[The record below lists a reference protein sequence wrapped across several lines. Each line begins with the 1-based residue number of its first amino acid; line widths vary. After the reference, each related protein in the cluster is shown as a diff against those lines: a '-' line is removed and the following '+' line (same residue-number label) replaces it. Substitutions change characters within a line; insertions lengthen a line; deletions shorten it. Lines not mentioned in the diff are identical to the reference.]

1 MNDARPMLDI
11 RWTVPTGVAW
21 AALVALLPFPARLGP
36 AAVALGVVTLVSL
49 AAAVVVARRRE
60 GTREARGATAAPGR
74 LLATLVLV
82 ALGAGLA
89 ALLIAGAAVR
99 HDTRYPPDLV
109 ALVGHTVELE
119 GTISDR
125 VTAAS
130 RVAAL
135 DARSVTSGDRAWHGR
150 VSVLVLGPRTTDPV
164 EAGQRVGLRATV
176 LPVEPGGDTPFVVA
190 ARGALRPG
198 EPASGL
204 AGRAEAMR
212 ASFRDVTAGLSGD
225 GAALLPG
232 LAIGDTSAVPD
243 DLTEAMRTS
252 SLSHLTA
259 VSGSNCAVLVALT
272 MLVGGALGV
281 PRVVRVAAAS
291 AVLLAF
297 LVLVTPDASIVR
309 ATIMALV
316 VLGHLAGSRPVS
328 GLPVVAVAVT
338 GMLLADPWI
347 SRSLGFALSVLATAG
362 LVVLAAPLARL
373 LSRIMP
379 EPLALVLAV
388 PIAAQLACGPV
399 LLLLDPGL
407 PLHGVAANVLAEP
420 AAPVA
425 TVLGLIVCVLAGWA
439 PGPAALVA
447 QVAWA
452 PASWVAAVARSV
464 ATWPAARIDWGQGVV
479 AVGLLSVLTALV
491 VVIVLARRSG
501 PLRRA
506 AATALVAVVVIA
518 GGAVA
523 GRVVGARSSVP
534 GDWAVAQC
542 DVGQGDAVLVR
553 SAGRVALIDA
563 GDDEEAL
570 TRCLGLFGVDRL
582 DLLVL
587 THFDSDHVGAVAVV
601 AERADV
607 ALVGPVGRR
616 ADEQVVESLRAAGV
630 RVVDARAGTHGELG
644 SLRWEVLWP
653 SATGSS
659 PAPGN
664 GASLVTRFRPSDGCR
679 AGCPDLVG
687 LGDLG
692 EVEQRRLRATGTLA
706 GPIDVVKVAHH
717 GSADQDA
724 ALYDALGAPVAL
736 IGVGADNTYGHPT
749 APLLEVLAE
758 TSAAVARS
766 DLDGSAAVMVDDG
779 GRRLWRERAPSS
791 EASSTLVAA
800 SVPHPVAGGGPWPRE
815 RVPSRRRRPVSPST
829 RSGGTASGP
838 PP

>member
-1 MNDARPMLDI
+1 VCL
-11 RWTVPTGVAW
+11 
-21 AALVALLPFPARLGP
+21 
-36 AAVALGVVTLVSL
+36 
-49 AAAVVVARRRE
+49 
-60 GTREARGATAAPGR
+60 
-74 LLATLVLV
+74 
-82 ALGAGLA
+82 
-89 ALLIAGAAVR
+89 
-99 HDTRYPPDLV
+99 
-109 ALVGHTVELE
+109 
-119 GTISDR
+119 
-125 VTAAS
+125 
-130 RVAAL
+130 
-135 DARSVTSGDRAWHGR
+135 
-150 VSVLVLGPRTTDPV
+150 
-164 EAGQRVGLRATV
+164 
-176 LPVEPGGDTPFVVA
+176 
-190 ARGALRPG
+190 
-198 EPASGL
+198 
-204 AGRAEAMR
+204 
-212 ASFRDVTAGLSGD
+212 
-225 GAALLPG
+225 
-232 LAIGDTSAVPD
+232 
-243 DLTEAMRTS
+243 S

-272 MLVGGALGV
+272 MLLGGVLGV
-281 PRVVRVAAAS
+281 PRVLRVVAAS

-309 ATIMALV
+309 ATVMALI

-362 LVVLAAPLARL
+362 LVVLSAPLARL
-373 LSRIMP
+373 LSRVMP
-379 EPLALVLAV
+379 EPLALLLAV

-425 TVLGLIVCVLAGWA
+425 TVLGLVVCVLAAWA

-464 ATWPAARIDWGQGVV
+464 ATWPAARVEWGQGVV
-479 AVGLLSVLTALV
+479 AVGLLTVLTALV
-491 VVIVLARRSG
+491 VVLVLAGRG
-501 PLRRA
+501 GTARRA
-506 AATALVAVVVIA
+506 AATGLVVVVVIS
-518 GGAVA
+518 GGAVLGMA
-523 GRVVGARSSVP
+523 VGTRSSVP
-534 GDWAVAQC
+534 ADWTVAQC

-553 SAGRVALIDA
+553 SADRVALIDA

-570 TRCLGLFGVDRL
+570 ARCLGLFGVDRL

-587 THFDSDHVGAVAVV
+587 THFDADHVGAVDVV
-601 AERADV
+601 ADRADV
-607 ALVGPVGRR
+607 ALVGPVGRT
-616 ADEQVVESLRAAGV
+616 ADQQVVESLTAAGAQ
-630 RVVDARAGTHGELG
+630 VVDARAGTHGVLG
-644 SLRWEVLWP
+644 DLSWEVLWP
-653 SATGSS
+653 PITGSS

-664 GASLVTRFRPSDGCR
+664 EASLVTRFRPGAGCR
-679 AGCPDLVG
+679 AGCLDLVA

-692 EVEQRRLRATGTLA
+692 ESEQRRLAATGTFE
-706 GPIDVVKVAHH
+706 GEGVVDVVKVAHH

-724 ALYDALGAPVAL
+724 DLYRSLGAPIAL

-749 APLLEVLAE
+749 DPLLDVLAE
-758 TSAAVARS
+758 SSAAVARS
-766 DLDGSAAVMVDDG
+766 DVDGSTAVVVDDG
-779 GRRLWRERAPSS
+779 GLRLWRERASSS

-829 RSGGTASGP
+829 RSGGTESGP